1 MTAKNIL
8 KENKAF
14 LIPVLIFIIA
24 GIIILSFFAKEE
36 IHLWTNQ
43 QSSPFF
49 DYFFTYITHL
59 GDGWIFPVG
68 IILLTFV
75 KWRYVLGLLLTS
87 LITLVLIGGLKNM
100 VYKDVPRPVKYF
112 EGKVELRLVDGVK
125 MNLMKSFPS
134 GHSTAAFAFWGFM
147 ALVFKNKKMKFL
159 FFSIAALAAYSRMY
173 LSQHFLEDIV
183 AGSILGLLISFSVFY
198 FCSNWKKA
206 WMDKRI
212 NLTK

>member
-1 MTAKNIL
+1 MTIKNIL

-24 GIIILSFFAKEE
+24 GIIFLSSFHKEE
-36 IHLWTNQ
+36 IHLWINQ
-43 QSSPFF
+43 QNSPFF

-59 GDGWIFPVG
+59 GDGWIFPTG

-75 KWRYVLGLLLTS
+75 KWRYVLGLLLAS

-100 VYKDVPRPVKYF
+100 VYNEIPRPVKYF

-134 GHSTAAFAFWGFM
+134 GHTTAAFAFWGFM
-147 ALVFKNKKMKFL
+147 ALLIKNKKFKFI

-183 AGSILGLLISFSVFY
+183 AGSILGLFISLSVYY
-198 FCSNWKKA
+198 FCCNWKKT
-206 WMDKRI
+206 WMDKRT